1 MPSGKP
7 VRKSSH
13 PKANSIQNND
23 LKISTIKEMDETN
36 ISVSHLTDSEISP
49 SKNPFEIPFIAP
61 NRKRQYP
68 PVAKITDYRYEMQD
82 PGIHH
87 TVSLRKDLESSKKVP
102 CVLKK
107 A

>member
-1 MPSGKP
+1 MPAGKP

-13 PKANSIQNND
+13 PKVNSIQNND

-36 ISVSHLTDSEISP
+36 ISVSHLTDSAISP
-49 SKNPFEIPFIAP
+49 LKNPFESPFIAP
-61 NRKRQYP
+61 ERKSKYQ
-68 PVAKITDYRYEMQD
+68 PVVKITDYRYEMQD

-102 CVLKK
+102 RVLKK